1 MTGKNFIH
9 AFTAFWLSTSLLQSA
24 TIPAA
29 PSAVTTEKSDKSNVR
44 GKGVDSQVGEPRK
57 QFRYKGNGY
66 LYFDTG
72 ACKHG
77 YAIVGVGGGGEGFI
91 WRGLTLGGDLSYNH
105 FVDDAP
111 FILGS
116 LRFGYHFVD
125 RSVPKK
131 IDPFVNF
138 SLGTIGGGAYYWFR
152 EKIGLRS
159 EVRYFWLPCDSLILF
174 RIGIGFR

>member
-1 MTGKNFIH
+1 
-9 AFTAFWLSTSLLQSA
+9 
-24 TIPAA
+24 
-29 PSAVTTEKSDKSNVR
+29 
-44 GKGVDSQVGEPRK
+44 
-57 QFRYKGNGY
+57 
-66 LYFDTG
+66 
-72 ACKHG
+72 
-77 YAIVGVGGGGEGFI
+77 VGVGGGGEGFI
-91 WRGLTLGGDLSYNH
+91 WKGLTLGGDLSYSH
-105 FVDDAP
+105 FVGDAP

-138 SLGTIGGGAYYWFR
+138 SYRNIGGGTYYWFKQ
-152 EKIGLRS
+152 KIGLRT